1 MTDAVLLVANNP
13 GIFPERFARYLPAN
27 LHVYDLF
34 EHNAILVINRGYKHY
49 SARTIVE
56 FMRHHTAI
64 ADNGSVWKLNNLH
77 IPYLARLFALR
88 YPQHATL
95 FDFRNRTTT

>member
-1 MTDAVLLVANNP
+1 MTDPIVLVANHP
-13 GIFPERFARYLPAN
+13 TIFPVRFAQYLPSN
-27 LHVYDLF
+27 LHVYLSF
-34 EHNAILVINRGYKHY
+34 EHNALMVVSRGFKHY

-56 FMRHHTAI
+56 FMRHHTAL
-64 ADNGSVWKLNNLH
+64 AESGTVWKLNNLH
-77 IPYLARLFALR
+77 IPYLARLFTLR